1 MEGCLYKWYFK
12 PFAHYVRGRFYRMTT
27 ILALL
32 VIDIAADVLH
42 TSFQSCQGSYLP
54 EDFYMI

>member
-1 MEGCLYKWYFK
+1 
-12 PFAHYVRGRFYRMTT
+12 MTA